1 MVDAIQHTTNRP
13 FSSLAVGDSDHL
25 THTVTEGDIR
35 LFAASSG
42 DNNPVHLDAEYA
54 SQTRFGH
61 TIAHG
66 MYSGV
71 LVSRLL
77 GTKFPG
83 PGTIYL
89 SQTLKFCSPVSPG
102 DTLTVSAEVISLHP
116 KKPVV
121 TLACRITNQDG
132 ILVTEGESVVLAP
145 TEQQTVEMPPLPR
158 FEEAR

>member
-1 MVDAIQHTTNRP
+1 MSAAKQRTTNRP
-13 FSSLAVGDSDHL
+13 FSSLSIGDTDQLS
-25 THTVTEGDIR
+25 HTVTEGDIR

-42 DNNPVHLDAEYA
+42 DNNPVHLDADYA
-54 SQTRFGH
+54 RETRFGH

-102 DTLTVSAEVISLHP
+102 DTLTVAAEVVSLHAE
-116 KKPVV
+116 KPVV
-121 TLACRITNQDG
+121 TLACRITNQEG
-132 ILVTEGESVVLAP
+132 VLVTKGESVVLAP
-145 TEQQTVEMPPLPR
+145 TEQQTVVMPNLPH
-158 FEEAR
+158 FKEC